1 MTETAEIQIAF
12 AGEPHPFT
20 YACTPA
26 GLAVLSDVFTGKS
39 YPIVPV
45 GVPIETIV
53 DVGANIGA
61 ATVWLALAHPQAKV
75 YAFEPGPETAA
86 LLATNTGYMPLVST
100 FAYGLFDRD
109 ARLPLFEGVQDSVS
123 ASVGQSAN
131 TGSAAQEV
139 ELRDAGATMAAL
151 GIERIDLL
159 KVDTE
164 GCELPILRSLG
175 GLVAGAALVYVEYHS
190 EPDRRAIDALLA
202 PTHTLARAQ
211 IGQAHM
217 GELCYV
223 RSDLKLAGEEP
234 LDIQLPA

>member
-1 MTETAEIQIAF
+1 MSETAQIQIGF
-12 AGEPHPFT
+12 AGEQYPFT
-20 YACTPA
+20 YANTPA
-26 GLAVLSDVFTGKS
+26 GLTVLADVFSGKS
-39 YPIVPV
+39 YPIVPL

-53 DVGANIGA
+53 DVGANIGT
-61 ATVWLALAHPQAKV
+61 ATVWLAMAHPQAKV
-75 YAFEPGPETAA
+75 YAFEPGPEAA
-86 LLATNTGYMPLVST
+86 GLLAANTAFMPLVST
-100 FAYGLFDRD
+100 FAYGLYDRD
-109 ARLPLFEGVQDSVS
+109 VRLPLFEGVQDSVS

-131 TGSAAQEV
+131 TGSMAQEV
-139 ELRDAGATMAAL
+139 ELRDAGAALAAL
-151 GIERIDLL
+151 GVTRIDLL

-202 PTHTLARAQ
+202 PSHTLARAA

-223 RSDLKLAGEEP
+223 RSDLRLAGEEP
-234 LDIQLPA
+234 LDIKLPS